1 MSAMAQSATPTKN
14 PPARNPFAADIDDAI
29 VWLKSFI
36 ELAGLRNDRDLAWG
50 LFGAGLHALRDRLPD
65 AVAIHLGAQLPTLV
79 RGLYYAD
86 WDLKETPRKER
97 HKKPFLD
104 RLDGAVVA
112 NKSDPERI
120 ARATFGVLRERIDAG
135 EVAKV
140 LRHLPRELRQLW

>member
-1 MSAMAQSATPTKN
+1 MAVRA
-14 PPARNPFAADIDDAI
+14 PFATEIDDANI
-29 VWLKSFI
+29 WLKSFV
-36 ELAGLRNDRDLAWG
+36 ELAGIRNNKNLAWN
-50 LFGAGLHALRDRLPD
+50 LFGAGLHALRDRLPE
-65 AVAIHLGAQLPTLV
+65 AVIVHLGAQLPTLV

-86 WDLKETPRKER
+86 WSLKEAPRKER

-104 RLDGAVVA
+104 RLDGALVA

-120 ARATFGVLRERIDAG
+120 ARATFGVLRERIDAS